1 MNHSLVTADRTTH
14 LKIVAVSLVAAIAVI
29 LVGVTAR
36 ITDTGTLGEGR
47 DPTALCSRPAS
58 PRPSRRAREPQFS
71 KCSVFLEVTSASPS
85 ERPLGALFLCARLS
99 GPYGFC
105 GGVTCSSLA

>member
-36 ITDTGTLGEGR
+36 ISDTGASAKLEANGPVLKAGKPATVTVR
-47 DPTALCSRPAS
+47 DGNPI
-58 PRPSRRAREPQFS
+58 Q
-71 KCSVFLEVTSASPS
+71 
-85 ERPLGALFLCARLS
+85 
-99 GPYGFC
+99 
-105 GGVTCSSLA
+105 

>member
-36 ITDTGTLGEGR
+36 VTDSGASANLQAHGPVIKAGK
-47 DPTALCSRPAS
+47 PAAVT
-58 PRPSRRAREPQFS
+58 AREGNAFQ
-71 KCSVFLEVTSASPS
+71 
-85 ERPLGALFLCARLS
+85 
-99 GPYGFC
+99 
-105 GGVTCSSLA
+105 